1 MQIEISLACASV
13 IGSRRGPR
21 SVRRPMRSHTA
32 RPPVSCVQ
40 LVGQEASGEGGE
52 VGRPLSL
59 SRWRIW
65 RRSSGLVREGHRG
78 GAAACVRYH
87 AGNGAAVV

>member
-1 MQIEISLACASV
+1 
-13 IGSRRGPR
+13 
-21 SVRRPMRSHTA
+21 
-32 RPPVSCVQ
+32 VQ

-78 GAAACVRYH
+78 GAAACLRYH
-87 AGNGAAVV
+87 AGNGVAVV